1 MTSMQWYIIE
11 SRGARKIERS
21 HLHSEVSRKDKN
33 CLPNRQETLP
43 VKKHLKQRD
52 VWDLLKL
59 VSYFN
64 NNSQSHL
71 FVFCKQRFIKDKLEP
86 SGETAIKHSYLAP
99 ERHRSLTQ
107 RLFGFSMSQAFLLSK
122 SNSSVYSNRFDTI
135 SEIID
140 EHVDE
145 FLGGQP

>member
-1 MTSMQWYIIE
+1 MTSMQWDIIE
-11 SRGARKIERS
+11 PCGARKIERS
-21 HLHSEVSRKDKN
+21 HLHSEVSRKAKN
-33 CLPNRQETLP
+33 CLPNRQETVP

-52 VWDLLKL
+52 TWDLLKL
-59 VSYFN
+59 DSYFN

-107 RLFGFSMSQAFLLSK
+107 RLFGFSMTQAFCYQNLILASILIVLTPLVK
-122 SNSSVYSNRFDTI
+122 
-135 SEIID
+135 
-140 EHVDE
+140 
-145 FLGGQP
+145 

>member
-1 MTSMQWYIIE
+1 MTSMQWNIIE
-11 SRGARKIERS
+11 PRGARKIERS

-33 CLPNRQETLP
+33 CLPNRQETIP

-71 FVFCKQRFIKDKLEP
+71 FVFCKQRFIKDKLKP
-86 SGETAIKHSYLAP
+86 SGETAIKHSYLSP

-107 RLFGFSMSQAFLLSK
+107 RLFGFSMSQAFCYQNLILPSILIVLTPLVK
-122 SNSSVYSNRFDTI
+122 
-135 SEIID
+135 
-140 EHVDE
+140 
-145 FLGGQP
+145 